1 MSAPPISD
9 QHREVL
15 ATLRSTPILAGAA
28 AFVLLSAGA
37 FWWQWS
43 RVAPGGAGPAL
54 ATIRWGYLPLLLL
67 AWPVETVA
75 SALRTWLLC
84 RVLGPRVRFATCVE
98 AEWANVAV
106 SLLTPSQSG
115 GGPGQMYLLT
125 RAGLSVATALSV
137 SLLSFAG
144 TLAALLVLAGYSLW
158 AAPAATGRVVASAAW
173 TFVAVVAA
181 IALGALAP
189 DAIRRVLGAVSRGAR
204 HVIGRPGHL
213 GDRAVAADRATAVV
227 QRLDALTARAV
238 DLAYAFR
245 GHVARLVR
253 HGKATAV
260 AVVLLSV
267 AFLAARAILPFLCA
281 RFLGVEG
288 LALRP
293 VLGAQA
299 ALIFLVFFAPTP
311 GGAGIAEGASMA
323 LMADL
328 VPPAYAPLYTL
339 LWRFTTAYGAAI
351 AGALC
356 LARALVADA
365 RRLARR
371 VPGSRLAA

>member
-9 QHREVL
+9 QRRQVL
-15 ATLRSTPILAGAA
+15 ATLRSTPVLAGAA
-28 AFVLLSAGA
+28 AFLLLSAGV

-43 RVAPGGAGPAL
+43 RVPPGSAAPSL
-54 ATIRWGYLPLLLL
+54 ARLRWEYLPLLLL
-67 AWPVETVA
+67 AWPVESVA

-84 RVLGPRVRFATCVE
+84 RVLGPRVRFGTCVE

-125 RAGLSVATALSV
+125 RAGVSVATALSV

-144 TLAALLVLAGYSLW
+144 TLAGLLVLAAYSLW
-158 AAPAATGRVVASAAW
+158 AAPAAAGRVVTGAAW

-181 IALGALAP
+181 IALGVLAP
-189 DAIRRVLGAVSRGAR
+189 DAIRRGLGAASRGAR
-204 HVIGRPGHL
+204 RVVGRPGL
-213 GDRAVAADRATAVV
+213 LRDGGRAAARAASALR
-227 QRLDALTARAV
+227 RLDALSAQVV
-238 DLAYAFR
+238 DLASAFR
-245 GHVARLVR
+245 GHVVRLVR
-253 HGKATAV
+253 HGKVTAA
-260 AVVLLSV
+260 AVVVLSV

-311 GGAGIAEGASMA
+311 GGAGITEGASMA

-328 VPPAYAPLYTL
+328 VPPAYVPLYTL
-339 LWRFTTAYGAAI
+339 LWRFTTAYGAAV
-351 AGALC
+351 AGGLC
-356 LARALVADA
+356 LARALAVDA